1 MSEELSLTVLV
12 YEDECGLWLK
22 ITEADLQCC
31 TDDFDA
37 GLALL
42 EEGLDV
48 RLDQARKRGEQVPE
62 RLVRTVKRVGKVSY
76 GPTELDL
83 ERERYRRETGED
95 PSGLGC

>member
-12 YEDECGLWLK
+12 YADECGLWLK
-22 ITEADLQCC
+22 IPEADLQCC

-48 RLDQARKRGEQVPE
+48 RLDQARKRGEEVPA
-62 RLVRTVKRVGKVSY
+62 RVIRRIRRVGKEEY
-76 GPTELDL
+76 GPTEVDI
-83 ERERYRRETGED
+83 ERERNSRELGGEEEFR
-95 PSGLGC
+95 